1 MKVIYKNILYK
12 CLIYMLIIFLVN
24 NCSGRISNH
33 GVLNIE
39 KHITSIVNDK
49 LEKAEIEALL
59 GPPSTISAFEF
70 NKWYYINN
78 TIKHIAFYK
87 PEIIKLSVY
96 EIIFNKENQA
106 IKINTYDQDNLN
118 EISFNLDITKTRGNE
133 KSLLQ
138 YILKGVG
145 DSSLQK

>member
-1 MKVIYKNILYK
+1 MKIIYKNNLYK

-78 TIKHIAFYK
+78 TIKHLAFYK
-87 PEIIKLSVY
+87 PEIVKLTVY

-106 IKINTYDQDNLN
+106 IKINTYDQENLN
-118 EISFNLDITKTRGNE
+118 EISFNLDVTKTRGND
-133 KSLLQ
+133 KPLLQ
-138 YILKGVG
+138 YILKGIG
-145 DSSLQK
+145 NSNIQK

>member
-33 GVLNIE
+33 GVLNID
-39 KHITSIVNDK
+39 KHITSIINDK

-78 TIKHIAFYK
+78 TIKHMAFYK
-87 PEIIKLSVY
+87 PEIIKLTVY

-106 IKINTYDQDNLN
+106 IKINTYDLENLN
-118 EISFNLDITKTRGNE
+118 EISFNLDVTKTRGNE
-133 KSLLQ
+133 KPLLQ
-138 YILKGVG
+138 YILKGIG
-145 DSSLQK
+145 NSNIQK

>member
-1 MKVIYKNILYK
+1 MEIIYKNNLYK
-12 CLIYMLIIFLVN
+12 CLIYILIIFLIN
-24 NCSGRISNH
+24 SCSGRISNH
-33 GVLNIE
+33 GVLNID

-78 TIKHIAFYK
+78 TIKHLAFYK
-87 PEIIKLSVY
+87 PEIINLTVY

-118 EISFNLDITKTRGNE
+118 EISFNLDVTETKGNE
-133 KSLLQ
+133 KPLLQ
-138 YILKGVG
+138 YILKGIG
-145 DSSLQK
+145 NSNLQK

>member
-78 TIKHIAFYK
+78 TIKHMAFYK
-87 PEIIKLSVY
+87 PEIIQLTVY

-106 IKINTYDQDNLN
+106 IKINTYDQENLN
-118 EISFNLDITKTRGNE
+118 EISFNLDVTKTRGNE
-133 KSLLQ
+133 KPLLQ
-138 YILKGVG
+138 YILKGIG
-145 DSSLQK
+145 NSNIQK

>member
-39 KHITSIVNDK
+39 KHITSIVTDK

-78 TIKHIAFYK
+78 TMKHLAFYK
-87 PEIIKLSVY
+87 PEIIKLTVY

-106 IKINTYDQDNLN
+106 IKINTYDQENLN
-118 EISFNLDITKTRGNE
+118 EISFNLDVTKTRGND
-133 KSLLQ
+133 KPLLQ
-138 YILKGVG
+138 YILKGIG
-145 DSSLQK
+145 NSNIQK

>member
-78 TIKHIAFYK
+78 TIKHMAFYK
-87 PEIIKLSVY
+87 PEIIKLTVY

-106 IKINTYDQDNLN
+106 IKINTYDQENLN
-118 EISFNLDITKTRGNE
+118 EISFNLDVTKTRGNE
-133 KSLLQ
+133 KPLLQ
-138 YILKGVG
+138 YILKGLG
-145 DSSLQK
+145 NSNIQK

>member
-1 MKVIYKNILYK
+1 
-12 CLIYMLIIFLVN
+12 MLIIFLVN

-39 KHITSIVNDK
+39 KNITSIVNDK

-78 TIKHIAFYK
+78 TIKHMAFYK
-87 PEIIKLSVY
+87 PEIIKLNVY

-106 IKINTYDQDNLN
+106 IKINTYDLENLN
-118 EISFNLDITKTRGNE
+118 EISFNLDVTKTRGNE
-133 KSLLQ
+133 KPLLQ
-138 YILKGVG
+138 YILKGIG
-145 DSSLQK
+145 NSNIQK

>member
-1 MKVIYKNILYK
+1 MKIIYKNILFK

-33 GVLNIE
+33 GVLNID
-39 KHITSIVNDK
+39 KHITSIINDK

-78 TIKHIAFYK
+78 TIKHMAFYK
-87 PEIIKLSVY
+87 PEIIKLKVY

-106 IKINTYDQDNLN
+106 IKINTYDLENLN
-118 EISFNLDITKTRGNE
+118 EISFNLDVTKTRGNE
-133 KSLLQ
+133 KPLLQ
-138 YILKGVG
+138 YILKGIGNSNV
-145 DSSLQK
+145 KK

>member
-78 TIKHIAFYK
+78 TIKHMAFYK
-87 PEIIKLSVY
+87 PEIIKLTVY

-106 IKINTYDQDNLN
+106 IKINTYDQENLN
-118 EISFNLDITKTRGNE
+118 EISFNLDVTKTRGND
-133 KSLLQ
+133 KPLLQ
-138 YILKGVG
+138 YILKGIG
-145 DSSLQK
+145 NSNIQK

>member
-1 MKVIYKNILYK
+1 MKVIYKNNLYK

-59 GPPSTISAFEF
+59 GPPSTTSAFEF

-78 TIKHIAFYK
+78 TMKHMAFYK
-87 PEIIKLSVY
+87 PEIIKFTVY

-106 IKINTYDQDNLN
+106 IKINTYDQENLN
-118 EISFNLDITKTRGNE
+118 EISFNLDVTKTRGNE
-133 KSLLQ
+133 KPLLQ
-138 YILKGVG
+138 YILKGIG
-145 DSSLQK
+145 NSNIQK

>member
-1 MKVIYKNILYK
+1 MKIIYKNNLYK
-12 CLIYMLIIFLVN
+12 CLIYILIIFLIN

-33 GVLNIE
+33 GVLNID

-87 PEIIKLSVY
+87 PEIIKLTVY

-106 IKINTYDQDNLN
+106 IKINTYDQENLN
-118 EISFNLDITKTRGNE
+118 EISFNLDVTKTRGND
-133 KSLLQ
+133 KPLLQ
-138 YILKGVG
+138 YILKGIG
-145 DSSLQK
+145 NSNIQK

>member
-78 TIKHIAFYK
+78 TIKHMAFYK
-87 PEIIKLSVY
+87 PEIIQLTVY

-106 IKINTYDQDNLN
+106 IKINTYNQENLN
-118 EISFNLDITKTRGNE
+118 EISFNLDVTKTRGND
-133 KSLLQ
+133 KPLLQ
-138 YILKGVG
+138 YILKGIG
-145 DSSLQK
+145 NSNIQK

>member
-78 TIKHIAFYK
+78 TIKHMAFYK
-87 PEIIKLSVY
+87 PEIIKLTVY

-106 IKINTYDQDNLN
+106 IKINTYDQENLN
-118 EISFNLDITKTRGNE
+118 EISFNLDVTKTRGNE
-133 KSLLQ
+133 KPLLQ
-138 YILKGVG
+138 YILKGIG
-145 DSSLQK
+145 NSNIQK

>member
-12 CLIYMLIIFLVN
+12 CLIYILIIFLVN

-78 TIKHIAFYK
+78 TIKHMAFYK
-87 PEIIKLSVY
+87 PEIIKLTVY

-106 IKINTYDQDNLN
+106 IKINTYDQENLN
-118 EISFNLDITKTRGNE
+118 EISFNLDVTKTRGNE
-133 KSLLQ
+133 KPLLQ
-138 YILKGVG
+138 YILKGIG
-145 DSSLQK
+145 NSNIQK

>member
-39 KHITSIVNDK
+39 KHITSIVTDK

-78 TIKHIAFYK
+78 TMKHLAFYK
-87 PEIIKLSVY
+87 PEIIKLTVY

-106 IKINTYDQDNLN
+106 IKINTYDQENLN
-118 EISFNLDITKTRGNE
+118 EISFNLDVTKTRGNE
-133 KSLLQ
+133 KPLLQ
-138 YILKGVG
+138 YILKGIG
-145 DSSLQK
+145 NSNIQK

>member
-1 MKVIYKNILYK
+1 
-12 CLIYMLIIFLVN
+12 MLIIFLVN

-78 TIKHIAFYK
+78 TIKHMAFYK
-87 PEIIKLSVY
+87 PEIIKLKVY

-106 IKINTYDQDNLN
+106 IKINTYDLENLN
-118 EISFNLDITKTRGNE
+118 EISFNLDVTKTRGNE
-133 KSLLQ
+133 KPLLQ
-138 YILKGVG
+138 YILKGIGNSNV
-145 DSSLQK
+145 QK

>member
-1 MKVIYKNILYK
+1 
-12 CLIYMLIIFLVN
+12 MLIIFLVN

-78 TIKHIAFYK
+78 TIKHMAFYK
-87 PEIIKLSVY
+87 PEIIKLNVY

-106 IKINTYDQDNLN
+106 IKINTYDLENLN
-118 EISFNLDITKTRGNE
+118 EISFNLDVTKTRGNE
-133 KSLLQ
+133 KPLLQ
-138 YILKGVG
+138 YILKGIGNSNV
-145 DSSLQK
+145 QK

>member
-12 CLIYMLIIFLVN
+12 CLIYILIIFLVN

-78 TIKHIAFYK
+78 TIKHMAFYK
-87 PEIIKLSVY
+87 PEIIKLKVY

-106 IKINTYDQDNLN
+106 IKINTYDLENLN
-118 EISFNLDITKTRGNE
+118 EISFNLDVTKTRGNE
-133 KSLLQ
+133 KPLLQ
-138 YILKGVG
+138 YILKGIGNSNV
-145 DSSLQK
+145 QK